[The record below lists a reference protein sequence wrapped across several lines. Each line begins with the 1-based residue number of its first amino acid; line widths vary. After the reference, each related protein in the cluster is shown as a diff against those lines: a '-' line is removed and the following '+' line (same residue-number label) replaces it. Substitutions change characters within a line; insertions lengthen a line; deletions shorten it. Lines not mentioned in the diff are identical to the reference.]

1 MILQES
7 ILRLKQKQLELQE
20 EQNAVK
26 QKLSKILFEKDFSYE
41 MIEIP
46 EQGYFI
52 YPYIVPCSSFQIS
65 SEKITLEED
74 TIVKTY
80 LLLSTKE
87 NLPIEVKENA
97 LLIPKKANF
106 TIENICGEAI
116 THIISVIRYTITID
130 GFHFCFYK
138 NIPEEQILKHNEE
151 IFTLNFFSDA
161 MDAITVKNTQI
172 SNNFS
177 TSLRPYCY
185 YKQQYSFEDIVMKST
200 HDIVKIRLADNLVC
214 TLTIER
220 KMCTKPF
227 SIALKCNRT
236 TLNFTGKF
244 EVIKYSAR
252 VLLVTMV
259 NNKKVIEFSDDGYC
273 VPYFTGNDAEEFEV
287 KSLFC

>member
-161 MDAITVKNTQI
+161 MNAITVKNTQI

-177 TSLRPYCY
+177 TSLRPYC
-185 YKQQYSFEDIVMKST
+185 
-200 HDIVKIRLADNLVC
+200 
-214 TLTIER
+214 
-220 KMCTKPF
+220 
-227 SIALKCNRT
+227 
-236 TLNFTGKF
+236 
-244 EVIKYSAR
+244 
-252 VLLVTMV
+252 
-259 NNKKVIEFSDDGYC
+259 
-273 VPYFTGNDAEEFEV
+273 
-287 KSLFC
+287 